1 MPAQPGCGWAGLESS
16 DQMSLSLGQVPI
28 ELILS
33 AAENSPRVGLSSAGR
48 GAVFLTKV
56 AFRSPWI

>member
-16 DQMSLSLGQVPI
+16 DQMSLSLGQVPT
-28 ELILS
+28 EFILS

-48 GAVFLTKV
+48 GCCVSNKGC
-56 AFRSPWI
+56 I

>member
-1 MPAQPGCGWAGLESS
+1 MPAQPGCGWAGLGSS
-16 DQMSLSLGQVPI
+16 DQMSLSLGQVPT

-48 GAVFLTKV
+48 GGCVSNKGC
-56 AFRSPWI
+56 I